1 MLRASALLTASMH
14 FCISGI
20 LSQPMLVTAATQLGA
35 EKGGTSRSD
44 TLHVSYMSATC
55 QLCDV
60 PAGEPLGGLRRGA
73 ARWKALA
80 AAHPTVARPRRDPG
94 MCGREAGKGVSKRDR
109 PRWL

>member
-1 MLRASALLTASMH
+1 MTLLRASALLTASMH

-35 EKGGTSRSD
+35 EKVVSIRHTRARSCEVIARS
-44 TLHVSYMSATC
+44 LA
-55 QLCDV
+55 CDV
-60 PAGEPLGGLRRGA
+60 RAGELLGGLRRGA

-94 MCGREAGKGVSKRDR
+94 MCGREPGKGF
-109 PRWL
+109 LAMQFN